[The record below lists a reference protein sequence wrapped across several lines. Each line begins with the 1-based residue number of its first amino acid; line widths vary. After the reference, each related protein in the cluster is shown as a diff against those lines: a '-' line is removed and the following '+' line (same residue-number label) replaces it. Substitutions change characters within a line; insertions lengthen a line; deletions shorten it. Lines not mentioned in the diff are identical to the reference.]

1 MVIAISSLPDIT
13 VASIGNQRHYYSNG
27 GYVGRSVTTIQSI
40 ALDDGNRPAHV
51 PEDTWNRAGER
62 GRAIHEAIR
71 MLEGGYP
78 GMTLDRDSLHHEV
91 LPRIEAYEAFKS
103 DEGWQPS
110 LIECPVVHDDLGYG
124 GTMDAFGM
132 LRDSLT
138 FTDWKGG
145 VELGRHG
152 AQIAAYEKAAI
163 RMGLVPAGKYERACV
178 YLHDDGTY
186 TIRAYAG
193 AEDWYDFLAAMRIAA
208 AKERYHGNY

>member
-1 MVIAISSLPDIT
+1 MIAISSLPEIT
-13 VASIGNQRHYYSNG
+13 VESIGNERHYYKDG

-40 ALDDGNRPAHV
+40 ALDDGSIPAHV
-51 PEDTWNRAGER
+51 PEDTWNHAGER

-91 LPRIEAYEAFKS
+91 LPRIEAYEAFKA
-103 DEGWQPS
+103 DEDWQPE
-110 LIECPVVHDDLGYG
+110 LIERAVVHDVLGYG

-132 LRDSLT
+132 LRGELT
-138 FTDWKGG
+138 FPDWKGG

-163 RMGLVPAGKYERACV
+163 HMGLVPEGKYQRLGV

-186 TIRAYAG
+186 HIRTYADAG
-193 AEDWYDFLAAMRIAA
+193 DWFDFLAALRIAA
-208 AKERYHGNY
+208 AKERCNGNY